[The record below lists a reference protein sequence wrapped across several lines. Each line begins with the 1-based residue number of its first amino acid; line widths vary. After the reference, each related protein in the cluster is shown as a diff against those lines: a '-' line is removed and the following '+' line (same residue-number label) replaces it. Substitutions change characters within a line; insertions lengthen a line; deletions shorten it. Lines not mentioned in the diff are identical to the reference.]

1 MLVAR
6 KTEVN
11 MVKVKNQRKV
21 ETKMVTSILN
31 KALYG
36 EDPKKVEAAE
46 KVLRDTQ
53 LFNKYIDIR
62 IERRN
67 EAQRIKEGRLTVWE
81 RIVRFTSRKA

>member
-1 MLVAR
+1 M
-6 KTEVN
+6 T
-11 MVKVKNQRKV
+11 MVKERDQRKV
-21 ETKMVTSILN
+21 EELMAISILK
-31 KALYG
+31 KARYG
-36 EDPKKVEAAE
+36 EDSKKAEAAKKV
-46 KVLRDTQ
+46 LHDTQ

>member
-1 MLVAR
+1 M
-6 KTEVN
+6 T
-11 MVKVKNQRKV
+11 MVKERDQRKV
-21 ETKMVTSILN
+21 EELMAISILK
-31 KALYG
+31 KARYG

-46 KVLRDTQ
+46 KVLCDTQ

-81 RIVRFTSRKA
+81 RIVIFTSRKA